1 MNITYGYSKDE
12 RLDLKQFGYGLVV
25 SKEGLPLVGTV
36 NDGNISD
43 KTWNLEVIREI
54 QQGFLDPAELLY
66 VADSALITQDNLEAM
81 AQARLRFVSRFP
93 DTYKLGTELKER
105 AFRENTWQ
113 PIGRLAESVS
123 GAVYQSRSYSATL
136 WSSGAPAGPAV
147 THLFPPSLAI
157 SSKQGSCRP
166 AKSSSAWRKPRRP
179 RLS

>member
-1 MNITYGYSKDE
+1 KMTRFRVQLYGS
-12 RLDLKQFGYGLVV
+12 
-25 SKEGLPLVGTV
+25 
-36 NDGNISD
+36 II
-43 KTWNLEVIREI
+43 VIREI

-147 THLFPPSLAI
+147 THLFPPSRAI